1 LNIEILKEKIRIT
14 EDGTIIIGG
23 NISCDGSS
31 IDKPVSVI
39 SHAHGDHTKHF
50 ESALSYCSH
59 VITSA
64 QTKDLLIA
72 ERGSWLR
79 WRRNFI
85 GLSYDDPFDVSQNER
100 VKLFPVKHV
109 LGASQVLVETTAG
122 RVLYTGD
129 FNYPN
134 TNPIKTDILIMEATY
149 GSPEDVRQQSERQ
162 LLNQFISL
170 ITEEIAQ
177 KKPVYVFAHP
187 GKIQCLMST
196 LTNAGVKIPFI
207 CGPKDFQWIE
217 VYRRYGYTIGTVLQQ
232 GSPEATEIQKSGSP
246 FISFHRIG
254 STVPEAKDFLKI
266 RVSAFMAKEDF
277 YELQPNYYVIALSD
291 HADFNGLLEYV
302 RRSEAQLVITD
313 GSRCPKA
320 YTLAR
325 EIKERLGIEALAL
338 P

>member
-1 LNIEILKEKIRIT
+1 MNIERLKEKIKIT
-14 EDGTIIIGG
+14 KDGTIIIGD

-31 IDKPVSVI
+31 IDKPVSII
-39 SHAHGDHTKHF
+39 SHAHGDHIKHF
-50 ESALSYCSH
+50 ESALSYCNH

-72 ERGSWLR
+72 ERGSWLK

-85 GLSYDDPFDVSQNER
+85 GLSYGETFDVSQNEHI
-100 VKLFPVKHV
+100 KLFPVKHV
-109 LGASQVLVETTAG
+109 LGASQVLVETTYG
-122 RVLYTGD
+122 RAVYTGD

-134 TNPIKTDILIMEATY
+134 TDPIKTDVLIMEATY
-149 GSPEDVRQQSERQ
+149 GCSEDVRQQSEQQ
-162 LLNQFISL
+162 LLDQFVSL
-170 ITEEIAQ
+170 ITREIGQ
-177 KKPVYVFAHP
+177 RKPVYVFAHP
-187 GKIQCLMST
+187 GKIQCLMSI
-196 LTNAGVKIPFI
+196 LTNAGVEIPFI
-207 CGPKDFQWIE
+207 CGPKDFKWIE
-217 VYRRYGYTIGTVLQQ
+217 VYRKYGYTIGTVLQQ
-232 GSPEATEIQKSGSP
+232 GSSEAAEIQKSGSP

-254 STVPEAKDFLKI
+254 SNVPEAKDFLKI

-320 YTLAR
+320 YMLAR

>member
-1 LNIEILKEKIRIT
+1 LNIERLKEKIRIT
-14 EDGTIIIGG
+14 EDGTIIIGE

-50 ESALSYCSH
+50 ESALSYCNY

-64 QTKDLLIA
+64 QTKDMLIA
-72 ERGSWLR
+72 ERGSWLK

-85 GLSYDDPFDVSQNER
+85 GLSYGAPFDVSQHER
-100 VKLFPVKHV
+100 VKLFPVKHM
-109 LGASQVLVETTAG
+109 LGASQVLVETTDG
-122 RVLYTGD
+122 LVLYTGD
-129 FNYPN
+129 FSYPN
-134 TNPIKTDILIMEATY
+134 TNPIKTDVLIMEATY
-149 GSPEDVRQQSERQ
+149 GSPEDVRQQNERQ

-170 ITEEIAQ
+170 IIREIEQ
-177 KKPVYVFAHP
+177 RKPVYVFAHP
-187 GKIQCLMST
+187 GKIQCLMSI
-196 LTNAGVKIPFI
+196 LTNADVKIPFI

-217 VYRRYGYTIGTVLQQ
+217 IYRRNGYTIGTVLQQ
-232 GSPEATEIQKSGSP
+232 GSQEAIEIQKSGNP

-254 STVPEAKDFLKI
+254 SIVPEAKDFLKI

-277 YELQPNYYVIALSD
+277 YKLQPNYYVIALSD

-302 RRSEAQLVITD
+302 RKSEAQLVITD
-313 GSRCPKA
+313 SSRCPKA

-325 EIKERLGIEALAL
+325 EIKNRLGIEALAL